1 MWNIYNQIQKSDDI
15 ADIYND
21 FDQPIS
27 KKSGLADL
35 ITETG
40 QNLNYDLDGAFD
52 YFTFESNPN
61 DAKDKINLKVITFEA
76 YKRRLGN
83 FILQQIMLNGN
94 YDKTLKEFIRDV
106 RDDEDYEQR
115 YTNKEEEKYDE
126 NDISEDEVENEVEN
140 EEKVN
145 EIENENSDD
154 REEEKVNEIDSGDYN
169 ENSED
174 KEQANELDNEDSDD
188 RYKEK
193 KYSDSKTFKGEKIS
207 PKEKNKKNPSANPSE
222 LTFLLKKSNTVA
234 FKDTSKDISR
244 DKAERNAPIG
254 RSFTKKLTGKDPPSD
269 SSYLRSQKSLSS
281 VNEKLAEKT
290 KKKKTELIMNEIRP
304 SDDEESVSSSKSI
317 GLAKKVVDEMR
328 GEVVFSLKQSKSNN
342 SDEDDSQGRR
352 TNKNKNSLS
361 KNQKSENTEDLLKK
375 HPKISKS
382 DKSWFAE
389 LIKGKEQKLK
399 EQFSAINENKE
410 FIKANELP
418 NLFNS
423 VTSMLELPVHD
434 HHRGAFKQIFEALHP
449 LKIVQKP
456 NKKAKTIYPNITYID
471 FIELMSLW
479 GEKYS
484 KEEEKVTGQLSKTIK
499 EYQDLKLLYA
509 DIPQISGIL
518 ETLEVSLQFYLVKF
532 VDSHKEQTNNK
543 DKHK

>member
-207 PKEKNKKNPSANPSE
+207 PKEKNK
-222 LTFLLKKSNTVA
+222 
-234 FKDTSKDISR
+234 
-244 DKAERNAPIG
+244 
-254 RSFTKKLTGKDPPSD
+254 
-269 SSYLRSQKSLSS
+269 
-281 VNEKLAEKT
+281 
-290 KKKKTELIMNEIRP
+290 
-304 SDDEESVSSSKSI
+304 
-317 GLAKKVVDEMR
+317 
-328 GEVVFSLKQSKSNN
+328 
-342 SDEDDSQGRR
+342 
-352 TNKNKNSLS
+352 
-361 KNQKSENTEDLLKK
+361 
-375 HPKISKS
+375 
-382 DKSWFAE
+382 
-389 LIKGKEQKLK
+389 
-399 EQFSAINENKE
+399 
-410 FIKANELP
+410 
-418 NLFNS
+418 
-423 VTSMLELPVHD
+423 
-434 HHRGAFKQIFEALHP
+434 
-449 LKIVQKP
+449 
-456 NKKAKTIYPNITYID
+456 
-471 FIELMSLW
+471 
-479 GEKYS
+479 
-484 KEEEKVTGQLSKTIK
+484 
-499 EYQDLKLLYA
+499 
-509 DIPQISGIL
+509 
-518 ETLEVSLQFYLVKF
+518 
-532 VDSHKEQTNNK
+532 
-543 DKHK
+543 